1 MLMLVYLGP
10 TLFDVRLEAFLY
22 SLLRSCL
29 AFEPMRTRSPT
40 FLMPMSL
47 RWVWSISMRFS
58 PLMWLSV
65 EVRSGQH

>member
-1 MLMLVYLGP
+1 VRR

-22 SLLRSCL
+22 SLFRNCL
-29 AFEPMRTRSPT
+29 ACEFMRTRSPT

-58 PLMWLSV
+58 PLMWLSAA
-65 EVRSGQH
+65 VRMHW